1 MRKIFIGC
9 MALLLCGLSVS
20 AQSTL
25 GGLYQVVTDASDFA
39 AGDTVVLVS
48 YDSDKNVYVMG
59 TYDSG
64 TENAFHAI
72 NIGTTTAD
80 YLPSTIALDEV
91 NTSGNAYEYR
101 AVIYKKDG
109 VLETIGLRD
118 VNDEYVHADGTSLT
132 LSSDHSGSSHK
143 WTPSVLVNSNYPY
156 GAVCFG
162 KGTQYISYT
171 PDYGFKNYVNAIT
184 YSGMRAYCYKK
195 IGTNATLSIGSTG
208 YVTLYYSNQDVEL
221 PDGLT
226 AYTVNVTKTAGVYS
240 LHRSNIGRTVPH
252 GTAVVVEGTA
262 NTVYYPLVYSVAAT
276 TANGLSAVEGNMLHG
291 TDEETMQSNGSGYY
305 FKFADHATKGVGF
318 YWGAADGA
326 AFTNK
331 AHKAYLFLPEDM
343 IEASISDLPFSLL
356 EEGVTLTNSISEAH
370 SPYADS
376 PIYNMYGQRTSPS
389 CSNTLRIT
397 GKRKVIGR

>member
-1 MRKIFIGC
+1 MKKTIIGLT
-9 MALLLCGLSVS
+9 AYVLYGLSVS

-25 GGLYQVVTDASDFA
+25 GGLYQVITSTSDFT
-39 AGDTVVLVS
+39 AGDTILLVS
-48 YDSDKNVYVMG
+48 YDESKNMFAMG
-59 TYDSG
+59 TYDSDTG
-64 TENAFHAI
+64 NAFHAI

-101 AVIYKKDG
+101 
-109 VLETIGLRD
+109 IGK
-118 VNDEYVHADGTSLT
+118 S
-132 LSSDHSGSSHK
+132 SSDVTLRSGTKYVSGNKDDANIILSDASCK
-143 WTPSVLVNSNYPY
+143 WTPYIYSDDVNYPY
-156 GAVCFG
+156 DAVCLKIKTRF
-162 KGTQYISYT
+162 ISYT
-171 PDYGFKNYVNAIT
+171 PPYGFKNYVSAT
-184 YSGMRAYCYKK
+184 PPSYCMRAYCYKK

-208 YVTLYYSNQDVEL
+208 YVTLYYSNQDVVL

-326 AFTNK
+326 AFMNK
-331 AHKAYLFLPEDM
+331 AHKAYLFLPEEL
-343 IEASISDLPFSLL
+343 ISASLSDIPFSLI
-356 EEGVTLTNSISEAH
+356 EDGATLV
-370 SPYADS
+370 
-376 PIYNMYGQRTSPS
+376 
-389 CSNTLRIT
+389 RIT
-397 GKRKVIGR
+397 KKDYNTHADLPLYNAAGQKMRDIRRDVMCITDGKKIMKK

>member
-9 MALLLCGLSVS
+9 TALLLCGLSVS

-59 TYDSG
+59 TYDSVTG
-64 TENAFHAI
+64 NAFHAI
-72 NIGTTTAD
+72 NIGTTTED

-171 PDYGFKNYVNAIT
+171 PPYGFKNYVNAIT

-208 YVTLYYSNQDVEL
+208 YVTLYYSNQDVVL

-240 LHRSNIGRTVPH
+240 LHRSNIGRTVPQ

-326 AFTNK
+326 AFMNK

-376 PIYNMYGQRTSPS
+376 PIYNMYGQRTSPL

>member
-1 MRKIFIGC
+1 FIGC
-9 MALLLCGLSVS
+9 TALLLCGLSAS

-64 TENAFHAI
+64 TGNAFHAI
-72 NIGTTTAD
+72 NIGTTTED

-101 AVIYKKDG
+101 TVIYKKDG

-208 YVTLYYSNQDVEL
+208 YVTLYYSNQDVVL

-276 TANGLSAVEGNMLHG
+276 SANGLSAVEGNMLHG

-326 AFTNK
+326 AFMNK

-356 EEGVTLTNSISEAH
+356 EEGATLTNSISEAH

-389 CSNTLRIT
+389 CSNGLRMA